1 MTWLRVQKTK
11 RRAEDDEETTAPEQ
25 IVLNTPDGNFT
36 VFERCEPAVKRW
48 CSLSR
53 IHSDYHLGDMIA
65 PIAEPSLEHSTTSQ
79 TEEVV
84 MDLDRY
90 EYYKKSEELEY
101 GFEEDVELFRLT
113 AHLMEDDYVSSQDSQ
128 DSNAEQYYTND
139 YPEDY
144 WSD

>member
-1 MTWLRVQKTK
+1 MTWLRLERSK
-11 RRAEDDEETTAPEQ
+11 RRAEDDDEQVPAPEQ

-48 CSLSR
+48 CPLSR
-53 IHSDYHLGDMIA
+53 IQSAYHLGEMVA
-65 PIAEPSLEHSTTSQ
+65 PLSGTPTDDTA
-79 TEEVV
+79 
-84 MDLDRY
+84 MDVDLS
-90 EYYKKSEELEY
+90 EYDFYKKSEVKEY
-101 GFEEDVELFRLT
+101 GFEDDVELFRLT
-113 AHLMEDDYVSSQDSQ
+113 AHLADDDYVSSQDSQ